1 MTFKASVGVC
11 GDRRMVTFQVVFF
24 GHFQDILGAVLDTEP
39 TAFASFFY
47 DMDITAR
54 DLNLICVQWFPP
66 MGHIISLV
74 LLYAK
79 TRPCQY

>member
-1 MTFKASVGVC
+1 MTFKACIGVR
-11 GDRRMVTFQVVFF
+11 GDRWMVTFQVVFF

-39 TAFASFFY
+39 AAFASLFY

-54 DLNLICVQWFPP
+54 DLYRICVQWFSP
-66 MGHIISLV
+66 MGHVISLV

-79 TRPCQY
+79 ARLCQY